1 MRRILAL
8 FVITV
13 TLTGCAQK
21 PALEELADGPC
32 TSAQS
37 KLIEEHISGQIEA
50 LAKKDWEG
58 AYSFASADFQ
68 AAVGIDEFTFIIG
81 AQYAMLVENQG
92 YEFDSCTISNSAIK
106 QEVSVTSG
114 DEVFNLTYR
123 LSVNG
128 AKLGVESAA
137 VSTVDTPL
145 TI

>member
-1 MRRILAL
+1 MRRIFAL
-8 FVITV
+8 FVIAV

-21 PALEELADGPC
+21 PAFEELADGPC

-37 KLIEEHISGQIEA
+37 KLIEEHISGQIDA

-68 AAVGIDEFTFIIG
+68 AAVGVEEFAFIIG

-92 YEFDSCTISNSAIK
+92 YKFDICAIANSSIK

-123 LSVNG
+123 LSVVE
-128 AKLGVESAA
+128 AKLGVESAE
-137 VSTVDTPL
+137 VSKVDTPL

>member
-1 MRRILAL
+1 MRRIFAL
-8 FVITV
+8 FVIAA
-13 TLTGCAQK
+13 TLTGCAEK
-21 PALEELADGPC
+21 PALEELVDGPC
-32 TSAQS
+32 TGAQS
-37 KLIEEHISGQIEA
+37 KLIEEHISGQIDA
-50 LAKKDWEG
+50 LAKKDWEA

-92 YEFDSCTISNSAIK
+92 YKFDSCAIANSAIK
-106 QEVSVTSG
+106 QEVSVTSD

-123 LSVNG
+123 LSVVE

-145 TI
+145 TV

>member
-32 TSAQS
+32 TGAQS
-37 KLIEEHISGQIEA
+37 KLIEEHISGQIDA

-58 AYSFASADFQ
+58 AYAFASADFQ

-106 QEVSVTSG
+106 QEVSVTRD

-123 LSVNG
+123 LSVNET
-128 AKLGVESAA
+128 KLGVESAA

-145 TI
+145 TV

>member
-1 MRRILAL
+1 MRRAFAL
-8 FVITV
+8 FVIAV

-21 PALEELADGPC
+21 PAFEELTDGPC

-37 KLIEEHISGQIEA
+37 KLIEEHISGQIDA

-68 AAVGIDEFTFIIG
+68 AAVGIDEFAFIIG
-81 AQYAMLVENQG
+81 VQYAMLVENQG
-92 YEFDSCTISNSAIK
+92 YKFDSCAIVNSSIK

-114 DEVFNLTYR
+114 DEAFNLTYR
-123 LSVNG
+123 LSVVE
-128 AKLGVESAA
+128 AKLGVESAE
-137 VSTVDTPL
+137 VSKVDTPQ

>member
-1 MRRILAL
+1 MRRAFAL

-21 PALEELADGPC
+21 PAFEELTDGPC
-32 TSAQS
+32 TGAQS
-37 KLIEEHISGQIEA
+37 KLIEKHISGQIDA

-68 AAVGIDEFTFIIG
+68 EAVGIDEFTFIIG

-92 YEFDSCTISNSAIK
+92 YKFDSCAIANSAIK
-106 QEVSVTSG
+106 QEVSVTSD

-123 LSVNG
+123 LSVVE

-145 TI
+145 TV

>member
-1 MRRILAL
+1 MRRFFAL
-8 FVITV
+8 FVIAV
-13 TLTGCAQK
+13 TLAGCAQK
-21 PALEELADGPC
+21 PAFEELADGPC
-32 TSAQS
+32 TGAQS
-37 KLIEEHISGQIEA
+37 KLIEEHISGQIDA
-50 LAKKDWEG
+50 LAKKDWEA

-92 YEFDSCTISNSAIK
+92 YKFDSCAIANSAIK
-106 QEVSVTSG
+106 QEVSVTSD

-123 LSVNG
+123 LSVVE

-145 TI
+145 TV

>member
-1 MRRILAL
+1 MRRAFAL
-8 FVITV
+8 FVIAV

-21 PALEELADGPC
+21 TAFEELADGPC

-37 KLIEEHISGQIEA
+37 RLIEEHVSGQIDA
-50 LAKKDWEG
+50 LAKKDWEA

-68 AAVGIDEFTFIIG
+68 TAVGVEEFTFIIG

-92 YEFDSCTISNSAIK
+92 YEFESCTIANSAIK

-114 DEVFNLTYR
+114 DEVFGLNYR
-123 LSVNG
+123 LSVVE
-128 AKLGVESAA
+128 AKLGVESAE
-137 VSTVDTPL
+137 VSKVDTPL